1 MHKSRVWNFSNL
13 IIEVRLDFVVRFS
26 SVRKLAWASF
36 RGVKF
41 NVRWPVLRR
50 MRTKGAR
57 YSLPLITWLSIGA
70 SFILAASIGASDWP
84 FAGHDIRR
92 SGSTETTLRPPFT
105 RLWYRLFPD
114 EGLMSG
120 VQPVVS
126 RDKLFVGT
134 LRGTVYAIDRLKG
147 TVTWKVYLP
156 GAILHSCAIHDEKVF
171 VPCADGALYALAI
184 RDGTRLWRFE
194 TGAALWNTPVV
205 FEDNLFIGG
214 RDGKVYA
221 LRANHG
227 EIAWQYS
234 IQAPV
239 LASPAIDPER
249 RRVFFAAEDMRVYAL
264 SVDNGKLLWQSERLP
279 GVTFRGYYP
288 VVAPDGSVMVTTAP
302 LYSQEELQTV
312 VEEAVREIFGDY
324 ASWRH
329 SAEENA
335 RLREENFRLLAKP
348 ETYQRQMELIRRK
361 LERNPYFQTFFLL
374 DGNTGAR
381 RGVVPIVYAE
391 SMNGTGMPPV
401 VTSDGRV
408 IVKFQALLRSRYQ
421 HYSPFLNVG
430 YLDTRTGNI
439 EPLLDESRTYG
450 WHESLLLVHDEQCC
464 LGVAGTTLINT
475 HQDNVNALDL
485 ISRRGYPEPF
495 CWNIHEPQK
504 GEALGIWTM
513 LIHGESL
520 PVGKEWILRGTGVYG
535 GGSVIDVGVTMVD
548 DMFYYVPT
556 HEISAGCAIIAYQMN
571 ERGQASQKTTVPTVK
586 LRRED
591 RDRLSSLPWDWEVLN
606 TPRIARLA
614 PEFLEVRR
622 QACQQALSRIGPPP
636 FVDDKTIEQMI
647 WEVPED
653 AGQIPEKYADLERE
667 LRRKLN
673 AAVKELISR
682 PWAPFV
688 FPAGKH
694 PVESYRFF
702 ADPCETLLALAYG
715 YPYLDVEIQRSVKDW
730 VVHELQPGGCL
741 NDLWNDE
748 LKLDGSVSRTRYD
761 VPRRPRLVLDDRHFD
776 RLARL
781 YPFWLW
787 TYHTGDTHLAERV
800 KVRLAEVV
808 SQGSRVADAD
818 LGNGAIAGCI
828 AAARFAR
835 RLGLPD
841 IEEEAVLKA
850 KKAVRTRLDYEWQH
864 PIDGLFAEAPRGRW
878 VCARWRN
885 LSPEVAR
892 LLGRFARPIQQGLMQ
907 RYVDHHRPTW
917 WLAWNVEL
925 AWRNES
931 PFSLP
936 SMAQE
941 IFSAKALVLQTP
953 PDVLATW
960 LDIPWCSADLYYV
973 EKLAWTIQA
982 CRGIVWRPLGE

>member
-1 MHKSRVWNFSNL
+1 M
-13 IIEVRLDFVVRFS
+13 VRFLSPRKLALASFS
-26 SVRKLAWASF
+26 SVM
-36 RGVKF
+36 V
-41 NVRWPVLRR
+41 NVRSPVRR
-50 MRTKGAR
+50 KMRSRAAYYSHLLIAGLLMGATVIIEA
-57 YSLPLITWLSIGA
+57 PIN
-70 SFILAASIGASDWP
+70 ASDWP
-84 FAGHDIRR
+84 VAAHDIRR

-134 LRGTVYAIDRLKG
+134 LRGSVYAIDGLKG
-147 TVTWKVYLP
+147 SVIWKVNLP
-156 GAILHSCAIHDEKVF
+156 GAVLHTCAVDGERVF
-171 VPCADGALYALAI
+171 VPCADGALYALSAH
-184 RDGTRLWRFE
+184 DGTQLWRFQ
-194 TGAALWNTPVV
+194 TGAAVWNNPLV
-205 FEDNLFIGG
+205 FEGKAFFGG
-214 RDGKVYA
+214 RDGKLYV
-221 LRANHG
+221 LRAMDG
-227 EIAWQYS
+227 EIAWEYTVD
-234 IQAPV
+234 APV
-239 LASPAIDPER
+239 VASPAIDPER

-264 SVDNGKLLWQSERLP
+264 KVDNGELLWQSERLP

-288 VVAPDGSVMVTTAP
+288 VVAPDGSVMVTTTP

-312 VEEAVREIFGDY
+312 VEEAVRETFGDY

-329 SAEENA
+329 SPEENA
-335 RLREENFRLLAKP
+335 RLREENFRLLAQP
-348 ETYQRQMELIRRK
+348 GTYQRQMELIRRK
-361 LERNPYFQTFFLL
+361 LEANPYFQTFFLL

-381 RGVVPIVYAE
+381 RGVIPIVYAE

-401 VTSDGRV
+401 VTPDGRV

-439 EPLLDESRTYG
+439 EPLLDETRTYG
-450 WHESLLLVHDEQCC
+450 WHDSLLLVHDEQCC

-475 HQDNVNALDL
+475 HQDSVNALDL

-495 CWNIHEPQK
+495 CWNIHEPEK

-513 LIHGESL
+513 LIRGESL
-520 PVGKEWILRGTGVYG
+520 PVGKEWILRGTGLYG
-535 GGSVIDVGVTMVD
+535 GGSVIDVGITIVND
-548 DMFYYVPT
+548 GFYYVPT
-556 HEISAGCAIIAYQMN
+556 HEISAGCAIIAYQMAEN
-571 ERGQASQKTTVPTVK
+571 GEAAQKSTVPRANLTNEERDK
-586 LRRED
+586 LA
-591 RDRLSSLPWDWEVLN
+591 SLAWDWDVLS

-614 PEFLEVRR
+614 PEFLELRE
-622 QACQQALSRIGPPP
+622 QASQRSLSKIGPPP
-636 FVDDKTIEQMI
+636 FVDEKFIEQVI
-647 WEVPED
+647 WEVPMD
-653 AGQIPEKYADLERE
+653 SGQTWDKYAGLERE
-667 LRRKLN
+667 LRTKLN

-702 ADPCETLLALAYG
+702 ADPCETLLALAYS
-715 YPYLDVEIQRSVKDW
+715 YPYLDAEIQRDVKDW
-730 VVHELQPGGCL
+730 VARELQPGGSL
-741 NDLWNDE
+741 SDIGKDE
-748 LKLDGSVSRTRYD
+748 PQLDGSVPRTRYD
-761 VPRRPRLVLDDRHFD
+761 VPRLPRLVLDDRHFN

-787 TYHTGDTHLAERV
+787 TSRAQDAQLGEKVKASLVEITSLAGDASDV
-800 KVRLAEVV
+800 
-808 SQGSRVADAD
+808 D
-818 LGNGAIAGCI
+818 LGNSVIAGWI

-835 RLGLPD
+835 QFGLGEV
-841 IEEEAVLKA
+841 EEKAVLQA
-850 KKAVRTRLDYEWQH
+850 KTAIRARLDYEWQH
-864 PIDGLFAEAPRGRW
+864 PIDGVFAEAPRGRW

-892 LLGRFARPIQQGLMQ
+892 LLARFARPVQEGLME

-960 LDIPWCSADLYYV
+960 LDIPWCSADLYYI
-973 EKLAWTIQA
+973 EKLAWTLQA
-982 CRGIVWRPLGE
+982 CRGIIWRPLRE

>member
-1 MHKSRVWNFSNL
+1 MMRVPFVL
-13 IIEVRLDFVVRFS
+13 KFARPELADVRV
-26 SVRKLAWASF
+26 
-36 RGVKF
+36 G
-41 NVRWPVLRR
+41 VRWLGRR
-50 MRTKGAR
+50 KAR
-57 YSLPLITWLSIGA
+57 SRDGCWSHLLTAGLLFGVSLSLTPHLE
-70 SFILAASIGASDWP
+70 ASDWP
-84 FAGHDIRR
+84 VAGHDVRR

-105 RLWYRLFPD
+105 RLWYRLFTD

-120 VQPVVS
+120 VQPVVY
-126 RDKLFVGT
+126 RDRLFVGT
-134 LRGTVYAIDRLKG
+134 LRGTVYALDRLKG
-147 TVTWKVYLP
+147 TVAWKVHLP
-156 GAILHSCAIHDEKVF
+156 GAILHSCAADGKKVF
-171 VPCADGALYALAI
+171 VPCADGALYALAV
-184 RDGTRLWRFE
+184 RDGTQLWRFQ
-194 TGAALWNTPVV
+194 TGTAVWNSPVV
-205 FEDNLFIGG
+205 FDGKVFFGG
-214 RDGKVYA
+214 RDGKLYA
-221 LRANHG
+221 LRSEDG
-227 EIAWQYS
+227 KLAWQYTVH
-234 IQAPV
+234 APV

-249 RRVFFAAEDMRVYAL
+249 RRAFFAVEDMRVYAL
-264 SVDNGKLLWQSERLP
+264 QVDDGGLLWQSERLP

-329 SAEENA
+329 SAGENA
-335 RLREENFRLLAKP
+335 RLRDENFRLLAQP

-361 LERNPYFQTFFLL
+361 LEDKPYFQTFFLL
-374 DGNTGAR
+374 DGDTGAR

-401 VTSDGRV
+401 VAPDNRV

-450 WHESLLLVHDEQCC
+450 WHDSLLLVHDEQCC

-495 CWNIHEPQK
+495 CWNVHEPEK
-504 GEALGIWTM
+504 GEALSIWTM
-513 LIHGESL
+513 LIRGEPL

-535 GGSVIDVGVTMVD
+535 GGSVIDVGITMVD
-548 DMFYYVPT
+548 DTFYYVPT
-556 HEISAGCAIIAYQMN
+556 HEISAGCAIIAYQMK
-571 ERGQASQKTTVPTVK
+571 EHGEASRKTTVPTAN
-586 LRRED
+586 
-591 RDRLSSLPWDWEVLN
+591 LSSEERDKLASFDFDWDLLS

-614 PEFLEVRR
+614 PEFLELREQARR
-622 QACQQALSRIGPPP
+622 ETLSQIGPPP
-636 FVDDKTIEQMI
+636 FVDEKLIEQTI
-647 WEVPED
+647 WEVPAD
-653 AGQIPEKYADLERE
+653 AGQSPEKYAELEADIRG
-667 LRRKLN
+667 KLN
-673 AAVKELISR
+673 LAVKELVSR
-682 PWAPFV
+682 RWARFV

-702 ADPCETLLALAYG
+702 ADPCETLLALAYS
-715 YPYLDVEIQRSVKDW
+715 YPYLDPEIQRSVKDW

-761 VPRRPRLVLDDRHFD
+761 VPRLPRLVLDDRHFD

-787 TYHTGDTHLAERV
+787 TYHTGDAHLAERV
-800 KVRLAEVV
+800 KASLAEIV
-808 SQGSRVADAD
+808 SQGSKPADID
-818 LGNGAIAGCI
+818 LGNSAIAGWI

-835 RLGLPD
+835 HFGLPE
-841 IEEEAVLKA
+841 IEERAVSQA
-850 KKAVRTRLDYEWQH
+850 KTAIRTRLDYEWQH
-864 PIDGLFAEAPRGRW
+864 PIDGLFAEARTSRW

-885 LSPEVAR
+885 LTPELAR
-892 LLGRFARPIQQGLMQ
+892 LLAHYARPIQERLVD

-941 IFSAKALVLQTP
+941 IFSAKALILQTP

-960 LDIPWCSADLYYV
+960 VDIPWCSADLYYI
-973 EKLAWTIQA
+973 EKLAWTIRA
-982 CRGIVWRPLGE
+982 CRGIVWRPLTN